1 MPRENF
7 PEIIDN
13 KIFISAVYPGNT
25 AEDIEKLI
33 VDPLEE
39 RLNNVSNKVKMKS
52 TSQQDYGIIE
62 IEFDEA
68 KVKPTV
74 FNLSISEETP
84 ILNINISGNYPVEKL
99 KEYGE
104 YLEDNIEDLKEIK
117 QVDIRGAEE
126 REVEVAVDIYKMMAA
141 KVSFD
146 DVLNSIRRGNVT
158 VSAGNII
165 GSGQQRTMRIL
176 GEIKKPSDLKDFVVK
191 TQGKKEK
198 VL

>member
-1 MPRENF
+1 MSNDKQNIHKEFSLSSWAIDNKTIIYVIMLLFLILGLSAYNNMPRENF

-68 KVKPTV
+68 ISVDQAKQKVKDEV
-74 FNLSISEETP
+74 DLET
-84 ILNINISGNYPVEKL
+84 GTR
-99 KEYGE
+99 GCCR
-104 YLEDNIEDLKEIK
+104 YLQND
-117 QVDIRGAEE
+117 
-126 REVEVAVDIYKMMAA
+126 
-141 KVSFD
+141 
-146 DVLNSIRRGNVT
+146 
-158 VSAGNII
+158 
-165 GSGQQRTMRIL
+165 GS
-176 GEIKKPSDLKDFVVK
+176 KS
-191 TQGKKEK
+191 
-198 VL
+198 